1 MFPEPLRANPAMVLS
16 DIHSL
21 PILRGPSRTQ
31 LLPTLTFQFGSTFG
45 RQLQR
50 LCAELQ
56 VVLGS
61 SLVLTP
67 AANTDIHR
75 NQTGLC
81 RSSTG
86 FGLCVPGKL
95 TSPFSLARAGILPGP
110 RRGKKKKH
118 LGAELEGNLPLLLQ
132 FSPGA
137 CLALLRRPLC
147 LPSQIREY
155 LGFSRA
161 SQEVLVVKNLPANAG
176 DLRGTGSM
184 SPRSGRSPGGG
195 HGNPLQSSCWRIPWT
210 EEPGGLQS
218 MGLPRVRHY

>member
-1 MFPEPLRANPAMVLS
+1 MVLS

-110 RRGKKKKH
+110 RRGKKKAFRSRVGGESTSPSPVFPWC
-118 LGAELEGNLPLLLQ
+118 LPGPAEKTSLPPFSDQRISRVLEG
-132 FSPGA
+132 FPGGASGKKPA
-137 CLALLRRPLC
+137 CQRRRPK
-147 LPSQIREY
+147 R
-155 LGFSRA
+155 
-161 SQEVLVVKNLPANAG
+161 
-176 DLRGTGSM
+176 
-184 SPRSGRSPGGG
+184 
-195 HGNPLQSSCWRIPWT
+195 HRIH
-210 EEPGGLQS
+210 EP
-218 MGLPRVRHY
+218 

>member
-1 MFPEPLRANPAMVLS
+1 MCRTTGCSWLQPRPHSRCKHRHPQKSDRAVQELHGVWVMCARETDLSFLPCQSWNP
-16 DIHSL
+16 
-21 PILRGPSRTQ
+21 P
-31 LLPTLTFQFGSTFG
+31 
-45 RQLQR
+45 
-50 LCAELQ
+50 
-56 VVLGS
+56 
-61 SLVLTP
+61 
-67 AANTDIHR
+67 
-75 NQTGLC
+75 
-81 RSSTG
+81 
-86 FGLCVPGKL
+86 
-95 TSPFSLARAGILPGP
+95 RAKE
-110 RRGKKKKH
+110 GKKKKH